1 MHKFCSYA
9 AAAVVWLA
17 LVTAPPA
24 HAQPSEGD
32 TVRLPERTPVRVL
45 LDWTPNTN
53 HIGFYVA
60 QALGFYA
67 DVNLDVDI
75 VHPDE
80 LALKVIEAVESGAVE
95 FGVNYQEYT
104 SFALAEGAEIV
115 AVAAVIQ
122 HNTTG
127 FASAAERNPLTRP
140 ADLADLTYYGG
151 GRVAE
156 AILSRLLSCDG
167 AEWGRRY
174 AELGVVD
181 MIALLAEGQA
191 DFGWIYYGWEGIEA
205 ELRGVDLDVIM
216 LRDHTD
222 CIPDYY
228 TPLIITSSELIERD
242 PDVVRA
248 FVHATARGYEVA
260 IRYPLAAAELLL
272 AAEPQLDPAL
282 VRASAVWLAD
292 QYQGD
297 APRWGEQ
304 KAEVWQRFTDFLV
317 ESQLIDAPIDIERA
331 FTNDFLPTAQ

>member
-1 MHKFCSYA
+1 MHRFLLSLIAALWLA
-9 AAAVVWLA
+9 AAAA
-17 LVTAPPA
+17 APA
-24 HAQPSEGD
+24 SAQTDEKPD
-32 TVRLPERTPVRVL
+32 VRLPERRSVRVL

-60 QALGFYA
+60 QALGFYD

-75 VHPDE
+75 VQPGE
-80 LALKVIEAVESGAVE
+80 LDLKVIEAVESGAVE
-95 FGVNYQEYT
+95 FGINYQEYT
-104 SFALAEGAEIV
+104 SFALAEGAQIV

-151 GRVAE
+151 GSVAE
-156 AILSRLLSCDG
+156 AILSRLISCDG
-167 AEWGRRY
+167 AQWGRRY

-181 MIALLAEGQA
+181 MIEVLKEGKA

-205 ELRGVDLDVIM
+205 EFRGVDLDVIM
-216 LRDHTD
+216 LRDYAD

-228 TPLIITSSELIERD
+228 TPLIITSAEHVQND
-242 PDVVRA
+242 PEVVRA
-248 FVHATARGYEVA
+248 FMHATARGYEVA
-260 IRYPLAAAELLL
+260 IRFPLAAAELLI
-272 AAEPQLDPAL
+272 AAEPQLDAAL
-282 VRASAVWLAD
+282 VRASALWLAD

-304 KAEVWQRFTDFLV
+304 RAEVWQRFTDFLV
-317 ESQLIDAPIDIERA
+317 ESQLIGAPIDIQRA
-331 FTNDFLPTAQ
+331 FTNDFLPGS